1 MTEKPFDPTKLNLA
15 LSVLEIDYPLP
26 WRVAQRSYDHEQVI
40 ASGNRVLANCF
51 ACAGNTEQR
60 KAIVELINAIPELL
74 ARTNPMTE
82 EEKEDLIYAL
92 WAKWRDAI
100 GAASNDEKKHYFIMG
115 ARAVIHHLEGCHDL

>member
-1 MTEKPFDPTKLNLA
+1 MTDKPFDPTDLKQALA
-15 LSVLEIDYPLP
+15 LLEKDYPLP

-74 ARTNPMTE
+74 TKIHFL
-82 EEKEDLIYAL
+82 EK
-92 WAKWRDAI
+92 
-100 GAASNDEKKHYFIMG
+100 S
-115 ARAVIHHLEGCHDL
+115 HDL